1 MKKWAIRVGIIFVI
15 ILIGIAVFIF
25 LEETDKSVVKTYVRN
40 KNLPTVRADWQGTP
54 LDEKNRFVNHEF
66 PFLPSPLDL
75 LKWQTSK
82 NPQREEKLNDTKR
95 LQIFNADD
103 FLQSEKDGIIWLG
116 HAAFFIRL
124 NGKNILIDPV
134 FGNPRFIRKYLDF
147 PSPVEKIR
155 QLDYVL
161 VSHDHRDHCD
171 ETTLKEI
178 ARKFPEAKFYGGLRM
193 DELFK
198 TWFANEAQGAG
209 WFQQFK
215 LSDEKIKIFF
225 LPVRHWCR
233 RGLADTNHRLWGG
246 FVIQGEGKT
255 IYFGGDSGY
264 GSHYRETGEIFPEI
278 DYFLIG
284 IGAYKPRWFM
294 EANHNSPEDAVQAF
308 IDSKAKTLVPM
319 HYGTFDLSDEP
330 PSEPLRLLQEEA
342 EKHNL
347 SDKLKPL
354 NINESIIF

>member
-40 KNLPTVRADWQGTP
+40 ENLPTVRADWQGTP

-116 HAAFFIRL
+116 HAAFLIRL

-198 TWFANEAQGAG
+198 TWFPNEAQGAG

-246 FVIQGEGKT
+246 FVIQGAGKT

-264 GSHYRETGEIFPEI
+264 GSHYRETSEIFPEI

-330 PSEPLRLLQEEA
+330 PNEPLRLLQEEA
-342 EKHNL
+342 EKHYL